1 MFNSGSPKAQEAKSV
16 QNRQIGHTLT
26 LNDDDM
32 AACGFLGMYRFSF
45 GSFTS
50 LNEANENDHTA
61 GK

>member
-1 MFNSGSPKAQEAKSV
+1 M
-16 QNRQIGHTLT
+16 QNGQIGHTFM
-26 LNDDDM
+26 LNDDGM
-32 AACGFLGMYRFSF
+32 AASGFLGKSRFSF

>member
-1 MFNSGSPKAQEAKSV
+1 M

-26 LNDDDM
+26 LNDDGM
-32 AACGFLGMYRFSF
+32 AACDFLGISRFSF
-45 GSFTS
+45 ESFTS